1 MPEHEVQVFCTARSG
16 STLVRGILYDLLGPS
31 VPPQTHDIDL
41 LDCRLLVVV
50 YRDFRDS
57 AASLWRA
64 SVAEFDTDE
73 DKRVATVKE
82 AIAAAETIKGH
93 TERLGNIQHD
103 EDTTLWLRYEDFIG
117 HEARLFLQLAAF
129 VGIEYPVSAAQLLS
143 IADKWSMENVRR
155 IASQRD
161 GWKDWDET
169 YQIHGHHVYKGE
181 VGCWREL
188 FPPESHSVVE
198 YILGDHLRRWG
209 YLI

>member
-16 STLVRGILYDLLGPS
+16 STLVRGMLYDLLGPN

-64 SVAEFDTDE
+64 SVAEFDTDK
-73 DKRVATVKE
+73 DKRVATVEE
-82 AIAAAETIKGH
+82 AIAAAEAIKEH
-93 TERLGNIQHD
+93 AERLDAIAHAED
-103 EDTTLWLRYEDFIG
+103 ETLWMRYEDFVD
-117 HEARLFLQLAAF
+117 HEFWLLLQLGSF
-129 VGIEYPVSAAQLLS
+129 VGLTSSPIDQLMA
-143 IADKWSMENVRR
+143 IANKWTRKNVRR
-155 IASQRD
+155 IAQQRN
-161 GWKDWDET
+161 GWNDWDET
-169 YQIHGHHVYKGE
+169 YQIHGHHIYKGE
-181 VGCWREL
+181 VAGWREL